1 VSAADTTARKAITRL
16 GESARRALE
25 AFLAHHDLPGT
36 QTMLRL
42 ECRGEAHRGL
52 LNVEAPFGVAA
63 QLEVDVPPDGKWARP
78 RQARDL
84 EPGTTIPVR
93 RQARSLRRPL
103 SRERV
108 KLDRFYLGDV
118 ALSPTYGRLDLR
130 RAPGRD
136 AGFRLC
142 FDFESDHG
150 VHVQSLRE
158 DGTVEPESTLPVEG
172 DDRIT
177 MLRLYSRLIDST
189 EDDLGPRRRLVSAVL
204 RGEPLDER
212 RWPGQVAELLIAHV
226 GPELR
231 EIAKRSGAPGE
242 LVLRREAGGGR
253 REEMYVTSA
262 DLLRRVQVLPPDR
275 RAVFTPLGLLRASE
289 GPDVSRTLA
298 VVLGAG
304 ADPQPS
310 ALQASR

>member
-1 VSAADTTARKAITRL
+1 
-16 GESARRALE
+16 
-25 AFLAHHDLPGT
+25 
-36 QTMLRL
+36 
-42 ECRGEAHRGL
+42 
-52 LNVEAPFGVAA
+52 
-63 QLEVDVPPDGKWARP
+63 
-78 RQARDL
+78 
-84 EPGTTIPVR
+84 
-93 RQARSLRRPL
+93 
-103 SRERV
+103 
-108 KLDRFYLGDV
+108 
-118 ALSPTYGRLDLR
+118 
-130 RAPGRD
+130 
-136 AGFRLC
+136 
-142 FDFESDHG
+142 
-150 VHVQSLRE
+150 
-158 DGTVEPESTLPVEG
+158 
-172 DDRIT
+172 
-177 MLRLYSRLIDST
+177 
-189 EDDLGPRRRLVSAVL
+189 
-204 RGEPLDER
+204 
-212 RWPGQVAELLIAHV
+212 VAELLIAHV